1 MLKPPPLPRPLPC
14 YYHPCSPHRHP
25 TAYPTPTTPPPS
37 SGQPEEYGEFLHI
50 PGQRF
55 TDFSAIWAE
64 IEAETQRVTGSNR
77 GVSDRPIRL
86 RVFSPHVLTMTLV
99 DLPGVTRV
107 PVGDQPSDIEER
119 LREMIMNFIRH
130 PSCLI
135 LAVSQANVDLAN
147 SDALQ
152 MARAVDPDGQR
163 TIGVLTKLDLMDR
176 GTDAVAAL
184 ANRVVPL
191 RLGYVGVVNRS
202 QARERGG

>member
-1 MLKPPPLPRPLPC
+1 M
-14 YYHPCSPHRHP
+14 
-25 TAYPTPTTPPPS
+25 
-37 SGQPEEYGEFLHI
+37 
-50 PGQRF
+50 
-55 TDFSAIWAE
+55 
-64 IEAETQRVTGSNR
+64 TGSNR